1 MSHRVH
7 LQSPERNGN
16 PSRSVRLGQNFLVD
30 RKLVSQLVG
39 ESTIGCTDVVYEIG
53 PGRGALTEVL
63 SLKAGK
69 VIAVEKDP
77 ELYRALCGRLS
88 GRPNVELH
96 LGDFCR
102 FQVPARHYRVFASI
116 PFNMTALVVRT
127 LLGRRHS
134 PSDAW
139 LVVQRESAEKF
150 AGDGRSSLFSV
161 LYGPWFA
168 MRIVRDI
175 PREAFSPVPAVAVVL
190 LHIQRRVLP
199 LVEDRNAVLYRRFA
213 MYGFSGWKPN
223 LKMAYRSI
231 FSHAQWKRL
240 SADLGFD
247 ACATCTQLT
256 LAQWVG
262 IFSWMLRGVPEQ
274 KWGPILGTFG
284 GAGP

>member
-1 MSHRVH
+1 MSHYAYFRN
-7 LQSPERNGN
+7 PEEGSY
-16 PSRSVRLGQNFLVD
+16 PCRSIRLGQNFLVD
-30 RKLVSQLVG
+30 RRLVSQLVAA
-39 ESTIGCTDVVYEIG
+39 STIGGTDVVLEIG

-63 SLKAGK
+63 ASRAGK

-77 ELYRALCGRLS
+77 CLYRALRGKLS
-88 GRPNVELH
+88 GNRNVELH
-96 LGDFCR
+96 LGDFR
-102 FQVPARHYRVFASI
+102 HFRVPARNYRVFASI
-116 PFNMTALVVRT
+116 PFNMTARVVRT
-127 LLGRRHS
+127 LLGRRN
-134 PSDAW
+134 PPGDAW
-139 LVVQRESAEKF
+139 LIVQRESAEKF
-150 AGDGRSSLFSV
+150 SGTCRSSLFSV
-161 LYGPWFA
+161 LYGPWFT

-190 LHIQRRVLP
+190 LHIQRRALP

-223 LKMAYRSI
+223 LRIAYRSI

-240 SADLGFD
+240 SADLGFC
-247 ACATCTQLT
+247 ANATCTQLT

-262 IFSWMLRGVPEQ
+262 VFSWMLRGVPEQ